1 MVSVSMVRLE
11 LESAAGFLGWA
22 GFLGSFTATFAGFDD
37 APFPLLKGVVKS
49 LRPKCPDI

>member
-22 GFLGSFTATFAGFDD
+22 GFLDGFTPTFAGVD